1 MMHVMYLNSIIRGT
15 LRAHKNMM
23 YAMYEDSIMR
33 RTLSE

>member
-1 MMHVMYLNSIIRGT
+1 MMYVMYLNSIIRGT